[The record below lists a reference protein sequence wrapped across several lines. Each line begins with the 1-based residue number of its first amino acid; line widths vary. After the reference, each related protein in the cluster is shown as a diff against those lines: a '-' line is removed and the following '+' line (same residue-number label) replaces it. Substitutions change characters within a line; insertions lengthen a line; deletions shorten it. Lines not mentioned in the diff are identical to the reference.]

1 MTESQRENLFMVY
14 VSASNGAMY
23 ADDLVIDE
31 SIDKYVRQ
39 NIAAIANKFHWIM
52 KAMELKT
59 DSTILK
65 TIDTLRYDEILRL
78 MMSLEP
84 DEQDELELIIKKF
97 VDALDKV

>member
-14 VSASNGAMY
+14 VSAVNGFMY
-23 ADDLVIDE
+23 ADDLVIDK

-39 NIAAIANKFHWIM
+39 NISAISNKFHWIV
-52 KAMELKT
+52 KAMQLKT
-59 DSTILK
+59 DPSVLK

-84 DEQDELELIIKKF
+84 KEQDELELIIKKF
-97 VDALDKV
+97 VDGVAKV

>member
-14 VSASNGAMY
+14 VSAVNGFMY
-23 ADDLVIDE
+23 ADDLVIDK

-39 NIAAIANKFHWIM
+39 NIAAISNKFHWIV
-52 KAMELKT
+52 KAMQLKT
-59 DSTILK
+59 DPSVLK

-84 DEQDELELIIKKF
+84 KEQDELELIIKKY
-97 VDALDKV
+97 VDGLDKV